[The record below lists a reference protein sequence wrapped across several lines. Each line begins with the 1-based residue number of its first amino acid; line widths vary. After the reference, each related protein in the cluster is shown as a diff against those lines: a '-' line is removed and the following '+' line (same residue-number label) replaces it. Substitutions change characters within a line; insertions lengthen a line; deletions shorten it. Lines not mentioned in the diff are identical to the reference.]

1 MAALSDAE
9 WSRIYAFIWKKHKEF
24 KPGDTNY
31 KEMFEKN
38 PKKAIEDIDTALRAI
53 DPNLGLTYTTLF
65 NIDDPGL
72 TATQLEDIIS
82 GKTVAFLQTRL
93 TC

>member
-1 MAALSDAE
+1 MAELSDKE
-9 WSRIYAFIWKKHKEF
+9 WSRIYAFIWNECKK
-24 KPGDTNY
+24 GNSTY
-31 KEMFEKN
+31 KDLFEKD
-38 PKKAIEDIDTALRAI
+38 PKKAVADIDTALRAI
-53 DPNLGLTYTTLF
+53 DPKLGLTYTTLF